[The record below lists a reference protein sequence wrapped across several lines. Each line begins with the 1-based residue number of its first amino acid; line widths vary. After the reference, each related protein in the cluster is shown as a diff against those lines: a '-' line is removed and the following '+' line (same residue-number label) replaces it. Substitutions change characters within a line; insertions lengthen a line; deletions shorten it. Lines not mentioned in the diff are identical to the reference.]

1 MHVLIAFD
9 KFKDAL
15 SAPEACA
22 YAAHTIEVVE
32 PEWTI
37 EEAPLTDGGEGFCDI
52 LTRTASGES
61 FFYDV
66 AGPSFEVVDAEMG
79 IVELENLPES
89 IKEWLDLP
97 HNGKLAIIEMAQASG
112 LQLLASTNR
121 DAMVTSTY
129 GTGQLLRIA
138 QKMGVDAILMGIGG
152 SATSDL
158 GLGALEALGITPVDA
173 DGNVVEDIVP
183 QKWPQIAGFRGE
195 KLEDLPPIRIA
206 CDVDAPL
213 LGKKGAAAIFGPQKG
228 IPAAY
233 VPEFDEAAKRIAGL
247 LCDHFGVDKK
257 LVDEPCTG
265 AAGGIGFGFK
275 VASKD
280 ARFVPGFDLVWRW
293 LGLAEKMERADLVIT
308 GEGRYDA
315 TSLTGK
321 GPGTLIDAAN
331 DAGKPAWVFAGAVEA
346 GLESEDIIAISP
358 AGTPIAVCLENSGR
372 YLRESV
378 RKRLQ
383 ESGLHSAKN

>member
-22 YAAHTIEVVE
+22 YTAHTIEVVE
-32 PEWTI
+32 PDWTL

-52 LTRTASGES
+52 LTRSAAGES
-61 FFYDV
+61 SFFDV

-79 IVELENLPES
+79 IVDLDSLPES

-97 HNGKLAIIEMAQASG
+97 QQGKLAIVEMAQASG
-112 LQLLASTNR
+112 LQLLAATNR

-129 GTGQLLRIA
+129 GTGQLFQIA
-138 QKMGVDAILMGIGG
+138 IEMGVDAILMGIGG

-158 GLGALEALGITPVDA
+158 GLGALEALGIYPVDA
-173 DGNVVEDIVP
+173 SGEHIAHVVPE
-183 QKWPQIAGFRGE
+183 KWPQVAGFSGE
-195 KLEDLPPIRIA
+195 KLKDLPPIRIA

-213 LGKKGAAAIFGPQKG
+213 LGVKGAAAIFGPQKG
-228 IPAAY
+228 ISAAY

-247 LCDHFGVDKK
+247 LCEHFSVDKQ

-275 VASKD
+275 VASND
-280 ARFVPGFDLVWRW
+280 VRFVPGFDLVWRW
-293 LGLAEKMERADLVIT
+293 LGLEEKMDRADLVIT

-321 GPGTLIDAAN
+321 GPGTLVEAAQK
-331 DAGKPAWVFAGAVEA
+331 AGKPAWVFAGAVET

-358 AGTPIAVCLENSGR
+358 ENTPLAVCLENSAR

-378 RKRLQ
+378 RQRL
-383 ESGLHSAKN
+383 ESGGVHIEKD